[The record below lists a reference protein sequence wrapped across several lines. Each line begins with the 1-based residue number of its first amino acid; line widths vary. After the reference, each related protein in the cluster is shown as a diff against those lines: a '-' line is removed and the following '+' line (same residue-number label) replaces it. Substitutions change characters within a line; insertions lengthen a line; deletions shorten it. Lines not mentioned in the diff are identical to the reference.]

1 MGAAMNVRI
10 VVADERKAMFYD
22 CSRPTEMQP
31 VGSVENPTGGMK
43 DTELETDRAGR
54 RFGGA
59 SGVSHGQGGPQGH
72 HHGVDGE
79 RSTERHELTMFA
91 KQVGQ
96 KIDADRIG
104 HKFDKLVLVAPP
116 KMLGLLRQSLPTQSQ
131 SMLAGEVPKD
141 LARHPQDAILNA
153 IPRDMFFQ

>member
-1 MGAAMNVRI
+1 MNVRI

-22 CSRPTEMQP
+22 CSKPTDLTP
-31 VGSVENPTGGMK
+31 VGALENPTGGMK
-43 DTELETDRAGR
+43 DVDLETDRPGR
-54 RFGGA
+54 RFGGTT
-59 SGVSHGQGGPQGH
+59 GVSHGQGANASH

-79 RSTERHELTMFA
+79 RSTEKHELTIFA

-96 KIDADRIG
+96 RIDADRIG

-131 SMLAGEVPKD
+131 SMLAGEIPKD
-141 LARHPQDAILNA
+141 LARHSTEAILNV
-153 IPRDMFFQ
+153 IPRDTFFQ